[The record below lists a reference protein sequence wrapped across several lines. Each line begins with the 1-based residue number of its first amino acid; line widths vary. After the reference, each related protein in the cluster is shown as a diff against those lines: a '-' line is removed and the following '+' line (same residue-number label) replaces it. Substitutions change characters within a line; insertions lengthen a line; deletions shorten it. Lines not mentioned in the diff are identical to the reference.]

1 MCQLC
6 HAFQR
11 GCTGLQILPGSGSS
25 TGIISDAWLE
35 RVKAAQPEMRDAK
48 LARYVEEYGLTEH
61 DAAILTESRKMA
73 DIFEAAAAICK
84 KRRKFQTG

>member
-1 MCQLC
+1 MP
-6 HAFQR
+6 
-11 GCTGLQILPGSGSS
+11 GL
-25 TGIISDAWLE
+25 T

-61 DAAILTESRKMA
+61 DAAILDGESRKIA

-84 KRRKFQTG
+84 KPKEVSNWLDCGYHASCLKYMKWMPEQI